1 MFGWT
6 VHWKG
11 YVPAGRAGT
20 WYCFVATPGKMSPLN
35 LTAPVESLISTLC
48 GVDASWL
55 SKSMTNGV
63 SAGAVT
69 CGVVNAM
76 PDAVILTAD
85 PVSPEA
91 AGDPEAAGEPEAAGA
106 PDGAAPDAAGEPD
119 GAAPDAAGEPEGVAN
134 SVVQQAGYGVAPGA
148 G

>member
-48 GVDASWL
+48 GVDASWF

-69 CGVVNAM
+69 FGVVKAM
-76 PDAVILTAD
+76 PEATILTVA

-91 AGDPEAAGEPEAAGA
+91 AGDPEAAGE

-119 GAAPDAAGEPEGVAN
+119 GAAPDAAGEPDAAGAAN
-134 SVVQQAGYGVAPGA
+134 SSDQQAGYGVAPGA
-148 G
+148 GL

>member
-11 YVPAGRAGT
+11 YVPAARAGT

-48 GVDASWL
+48 GVDASSL

-69 CGVVNAM
+69 WGVVNAM
-76 PDAVILTAD
+76 PDAVIWTAD

-91 AGDPEAAGEPEAAGA
+91 AGDPEAAGEPAGA
-106 PDGAAPDAAGEPD
+106 EPDGAGEPD
-119 GAAPDAAGEPEGVAN
+119 GAAPDAAGEPDAAAN
-134 SVVQQAGYGVAPGA
+134 SVV
-148 G
+148 